1 MRQTARTAIEDL
13 IDVDPVA
20 ALVREI
26 MANRTTWT
34 GSASELLR
42 MGADLADHS
51 ILRGGPGWPKNPRA
65 LAGRLRRAQT
75 FLRTLGIEMTA
86 GRAGRAGTRTITIR
100 TDRENT
106 VTTVSIVGDNDH
118 DPGQSQPSPWP
129 LGAVRD
135 KSHRPEIAAAHDA
148 DGTDAKAGLSF

>member
-1 MRQTARTAIEDL
+1 MSSSSGSTPSECGLLRGTRKRTSSK
-13 IDVDPVA
+13 
-20 ALVREI
+20 R
-26 MANRTTWT
+26 
-34 GSASELLR
+34 R

-75 FLRTLGIEMTA
+75 FLRTLGVEMTF